1 MAAVLARFP
10 PYYTFPTQGE
20 EGKQIP
26 RMAKGEDH
34 AAVLPYI
41 QKIRTQNK
49 GEKGKGTLAG
59 KGKVVK
65 RRLLHG

>member
-1 MAAVLARFP
+1 MARFP
-10 PYYTFPTQGE
+10 SYYTFPTQGE
-20 EGKQIP
+20 EGKQIA

-34 AAVLPYI
+34 AALLPYI

-49 GEKGKGTLAG
+49 GEKEEWTLAG
-59 KGKVVK
+59 KGKVVG